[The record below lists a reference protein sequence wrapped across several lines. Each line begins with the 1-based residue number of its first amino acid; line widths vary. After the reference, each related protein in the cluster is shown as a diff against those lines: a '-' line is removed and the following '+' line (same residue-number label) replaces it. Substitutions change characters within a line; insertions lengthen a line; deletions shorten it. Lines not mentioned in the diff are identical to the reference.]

1 MATIYVGS
9 ARHDENGRINSGAAG
24 DQKQTSNTFDTTG
37 EVSMQKM
44 YTHSK
49 GWYILRPIAPGT
61 AEKLA
66 QAMIKACNNSN
77 IGYDQY
83 QRYGVVNNGI
93 LSEVKTEADC
103 SSLVRACIKYAT
115 GKDVGDFTTGNCVQ
129 VLVASGLFQNVG
141 GYSSQSATPVFN
153 GDVLCT
159 KTKGH
164 VVIVV
169 QGNSRVVSNKPTIA
183 VPTVKNGS
191 RGTQATYL
199 QQDLNYL
206 DNAGLV
212 VDGKF
217 GPKSVEALK
226 KWQAQNKLTVDGIY
240 GKNSYNVMIRLLS

>member
-9 ARHDENGRINSGAAG
+9 ARHDENGKLVNGAAG
-24 DQKQTSNTFDTTG
+24 DQKQQSSSFDTAG
-37 EVSMQKM
+37 EVSIQKM

-49 GWYILRPIAPGT
+49 GWYILRPVAPGT
-61 AEKLA
+61 ANALA
-66 QAMIKACNNSN
+66 QAMVKACNNPN
-77 IGYDQY
+77 IGYDQN

-93 LSEVKTEADC
+93 LSLTKTEADC

-129 VLVASGLFQNVG
+129 VLVSSGMFQNVG
-141 GYSSQSATPVFN
+141 GYSSQTKTPVYD

-164 VVIVV
+164 VVIVS
-169 QGNSRVVSNKPTIA
+169 QGNPRVVSKKPSIA
-183 VPTVKNGS
+183 IPTVKNGS
-191 RGTQATYL
+191 RGTQSTYL
-199 QQDLNYL
+199 QEDLNYL
-206 DNAGLV
+206 CNAGLV

-226 KWQAQNKLTVDGIY
+226 KWQVQNKLTVDGIY